1 MEKKQVKVGY
11 WTYEEF
17 CKKFPDFDKIP
28 VCDNYRPGRVAKFTN
43 VKFASSILF
52 AILRKTILNLKHS
65 ANSIKWR
72 ISHILRENAP
82 ILCYSLCN
90 LHGKK
95 SYSYHVNAF

>member
-43 VKFASSILF
+43 VKFASSKQVFLF

-65 ANSIKWR
+65 ANCMERDANVCTTKKAKSKPLGKE
-72 ISHILRENAP
+72 SLEILSNFA
-82 ILCYSLCN
+82 L
-90 LHGKK
+90 
-95 SYSYHVNAF
+95 

>member
-43 VKFASSILF
+43 VKFASSKYRF
-52 AILRKTILNLKHS
+52 SFRYPS
-65 ANSIKWR
+65 QD
-72 ISHILRENAP
+72 HIEFKA
-82 ILCYSLCN
+82 
-90 LHGKK
+90 
-95 SYSYHVNAF
+95 